1 MRIQPFNPL
10 FILPLLGTCLLAN
23 PLQAQDPAPTPPPAK
38 SEPAS
43 EPTVDDPI
51 EPADEPADEP
61 EENPEEES
69 TAPPSLD
76 DLLGIEESE
85 DGDDT
90 DAIAEAERKRALD
103 QALSEEKPTDAFKSA
118 VKDMKES
125 ANLLRDGMST
135 GLGTQR
141 LQIRIVDRLQIL
153 IDSARRQQQQQ
164 QQQQSSSSSS
174 SESQQNPGK
183 RQDGEQSGEESQ
195 SQQRNQSPSDASA
208 GVNPPAPESAILD
221 GEMEET
227 GMEWGNLPPRVRE
240 RITQGMRDRV
250 SELYRSLTE
259 AYYKRM
265 AEEAS
270 K

>member
-1 MRIQPFNPL
+1 MRIRPFNPL
-10 FILPLLGTCLLAN
+10 FILPLLGTCLLVS
-23 PLQAQDPAPTPPPAK
+23 PLHAQDPTPAPPPA
-38 SEPAS
+38 EPPPAS
-43 EPTVDDPI
+43 EPVADDP
-51 EPADEPADEP
+51 EAPAED
-61 EENPEEES
+61 PEEES

-76 DLLGIEESE
+76 DLLGIEETE
-85 DGDDT
+85 DADET

-103 QALSEEKPTDAFKSA
+103 QVLSEEKPADAFKSA

-125 ANLLRDGMST
+125 ANLLQDGMST

-174 SESQQNPGK
+174 SQSQQNPGK
-183 RQDGEQSGEESQ
+183 RQDGEQSNQESESQ
-195 SQQRNQSPSDASA
+195 SQQRNQSSSDASA
-208 GVNPPAPESAILD
+208 SANPPGPESAILD
-221 GEMEET
+221 GEIEET

>member
-10 FILPLLGTCLLAN
+10 FILPLLGTCLLVN
-23 PLQAQDPAPTPPPAK
+23 PLHAQDPAPTPPPAK

-51 EPADEPADEP
+51 EPAKEP
-61 EENPEEES
+61 EEKPEEES

-85 DGDDT
+85 DADET

-103 QALSEEKPTDAFKSA
+103 QALSEEKPADAFKSA

-125 ANLLRDGMST
+125 ANLLQDGMST

-164 QQQQSSSSSS
+164 QQQQQQSSSSSS
-174 SESQQNPGK
+174 SESQQSPGK
-183 RQDGEQSGEESQ
+183 RQDGEQSSQESEN
-195 SQQRNQSPSDASA
+195 QQRNQSPSDASGSA
-208 GVNPPAPESAILD
+208 NPPGPESAILD
-221 GEMEET
+221 GEIEET

>member
-1 MRIQPFNPL
+1 MRIQPINQL
-10 FILPLLGTCLLAN
+10 FTLTLVGACLSAT
-23 PLQAQDPAPTPPPAK
+23 PLQAQDPTPTPPPAK

-51 EPADEPADEP
+51 EPA
-61 EENPEEES
+61 EEPEEES
-69 TAPPSLD
+69 DAPPSLD

-103 QALSEEKPTDAFKSA
+103 QALSEEKPADAFKSA

-164 QQQQSSSSSS
+164 QQQQQSSSSSS
-174 SESQQNPGK
+174 SQSQQDPGK
-183 RQDGEQSGEESQ
+183 RQDGEQSNQESQ
-195 SQQRNQSPSDASA
+195 SQQRNQSPSDASGSA
-208 GVNPPAPESAILD
+208 DPPGPESAILD
-221 GEMEET
+221 GEIEET